1 MKKAKLIRILAGF
14 FALMLLFTFL
24 SRTADSVNVAQV
36 EIKTVQNQ
44 VITHEVTGTGKV
56 LGTRERAVFTQE
68 GQKVQ
73 QVYVQEGQIVKKGD
87 VLLKFSVKYLEK
99 TIKEKQDSIKVL
111 QGKIDDLISIQSVNQ
126 QKKNNDLSSAQENY
140 NSAVSGG
147 NYSVQTAQNEA
158 AIARQRLQDYYA
170 QRNAQKDN
178 VPDEDKFSDSSEF
191 DDPGNTDNTGNAA
204 DPGNNTSGN
213 TNNSDGQDN
222 SQEQTLIDDVRA
234 KEQAVNDAM
243 ISRNKDVQSA
253 GQSVRDAQIGDASDS
268 TLENTQTELETAQKE
283 LETLQ
288 RVLARK
294 GKVKAPC
301 DGVIK
306 SLNAVTG
313 SQTGA
318 EAAIVLYET
327 KGTFRFQT
335 DVSKDDLKYI
345 KTGQTATLKGAD
357 DKEIEN
363 AEIESVKEDSNNED
377 QYILSITVPKGTL
390 FIGDTAEFTIS
401 QDAGPFNA
409 CVPLSALY
417 EENGRYYV
425 YVTDTQN
432 TVLGDVMI
440 ARKTYVNVK
449 DKNTSTA
456 ALDDGSL
463 SSDQKI
469 VISTDREIS
478 NGSRIRLLEE

>member
-24 SRTADSVNVAQV
+24 SRAADSVNVAQV

-73 QVYVQEGQIVKKGD
+73 QVYVQEGQTVKKGD
-87 VLLKFSVKYLEK
+87 VLLKFSEKYLEK

-111 QGKIDDLISIQSVNQ
+111 QGKIDDLISAQSVNQ

-140 NSAVSGG
+140 NSAVSSG

-170 QRNAQKDN
+170 QRDAQKDN
-178 VPDEDKFSDSSEF
+178 VPDEDKFSDSGEF

-204 DPGNNTSGN
+204 DPGNNTSDN

-243 ISRNKDVQSA
+243 ISRSIDIQSA
-253 GQSVRDAQIGDASDS
+253 GQAVRDAQIGDASDS

-283 LETLQ
+283 LEILQ
-288 RVLARK
+288 KVLARK

-357 DKEIEN
+357 DNEIEN

-390 FIGDTAEFTIS
+390 SIGDTAEFTIS

>member
-24 SRTADSVNVAQV
+24 SRAADSVNVAQV

-73 QVYVQEGQIVKKGD
+73 QVYVQEGQTVKKGD
-87 VLLKFSVKYLEK
+87 VLLKFSEKYLEK

-111 QGKIDDLISIQSVNQ
+111 QGKIDDLISAQSVNQ

-140 NSAVSGG
+140 NSAVSSG

-158 AIARQRLQDYYA
+158 AIARQRLLDYYA
-170 QRNAQKDN
+170 QRDAQKDN

-204 DPGNNTSGN
+204 DPGNNTSDN

-243 ISRNKDVQSA
+243 ISRSKDVQSA
-253 GQSVRDAQIGDASDS
+253 GQAVRDAQIGDASDS
-268 TLENTQTELETAQKE
+268 TLENTQAELETAQKE
-283 LETLQ
+283 LEILQ
-288 RVLARK
+288 KVLARK

-301 DGVIK
+301 DGMIK

-357 DKEIEN
+357 DNEIEN

-390 FIGDTAEFTIS
+390 SIGDTAEFTIS